1 LKKKK
6 DFLSLFQS
14 FSILMLQ
21 KEFCPTVSQL
31 SRSPLAPSMT
41 LQISCPACRH
51 SVYFPS
57 FEECDEDFLEGICL
71 KCDYRYALVRT
82 EVASFNSYLES
93 SYRSKYNKQPEYRRV
108 YQLRLYDVGNLYK
121 NNLLQ
126 ALDFSTLGRE
136 ERISAVAGD
145 KLLLLYLMQGK
156 VLKDLLWLENSHTGE
171 NYLLRKPGARAKS
184 LAFNISKF
192 ALAITVPLCILNP
205 TTNKLLLAAA
215 APTAAGIG
223 TYATM
228 RQRLKE
234 RDRQELGRLT
244 SEQQLLS
251 QKHEME
257 QQILK
262 LQQELN
268 ANKKLIRRLKN
279 LQQKMLSA
287 QQELYSRQIDITS
300 KGIDKIA
307 QQIKLSEELLYGY
320 CQIIRMISIEY
331 ETSRIAQVLPENV
344 GEKILRQLDE
354 LKAIELKKQEM
365 AGQVDPQKLLQEI

>member
-1 LKKKK
+1 
-6 DFLSLFQS
+6 
-14 FSILMLQ
+14 
-21 KEFCPTVSQL
+21 
-31 SRSPLAPSMT
+31 
-41 LQISCPACRH
+41 
-51 SVYFPS
+51 
-57 FEECDEDFLEGICL
+57 
-71 KCDYRYALVRT
+71 
-82 EVASFNSYLES
+82 
-93 SYRSKYNKQPEYRRV
+93 
-108 YQLRLYDVGNLYK
+108 
-121 NNLLQ
+121 
-126 ALDFSTLGRE
+126 
-136 ERISAVAGD
+136 
-145 KLLLLYLMQGK
+145 
-156 VLKDLLWLENSHTGE
+156 
-171 NYLLRKPGARAKS
+171 
-184 LAFNISKF
+184 
-192 ALAITVPLCILNP
+192 
-205 TTNKLLLAAA
+205 
-215 APTAAGIG
+215 
-223 TYATM
+223 M

-268 ANKKLIRRLKN
+268 ANRKLIRRLKN

-365 AGQVDPQKLLQEI
+365 AAQVDPQKLLQEI

>member
-1 LKKKK
+1 
-6 DFLSLFQS
+6 
-14 FSILMLQ
+14 
-21 KEFCPTVSQL
+21 
-31 SRSPLAPSMT
+31 MT

-93 SYRSKYNKQPEYRRV
+93 SYRNKYNKQPEYRRV

-365 AGQVDPQKLLQEI
+365 AAQVDPQKLLQEI